1 MWYLFKSKEIMLNPS
16 ALKFVQIVN
25 HPFKTTSVKTN
36 GSSFWAGTHMEINA
50 TLTFL

>member
-36 GSSFWAGTHMEINA
+36 RIIFLGRNA
-50 TLTFL
+50 YGN